1 MIKMGIGYSEIIL
14 ILIFVLLIFGAKRI
28 PELARALG
36 KASYELK
43 KAKENIAREGEELV
57 AAAEQN
63 AAAEDAQNVK
73 KVEENSSG
81 K

>member
-1 MIKMGIGYSEIIL
+1 MIGYTEIIL
-14 ILIFVLLIFGAKRI
+14 IVIVVLLIFGAKRI

-36 KASYELK
+36 KASYEFK

-57 AAAEQN
+57 DAAEQN
-63 AAAEDAQNVK
+63 AALEDKQSVK
-73 KVEENSSG
+73 KVETDPAD

>member
-1 MIKMGIGYSEIIL
+1 MIGYTEIIL
-14 ILIFVLLIFGAKRI
+14 ILIVVLLIFGAKRI

-36 KASYELK
+36 KASYEFK

-57 AAAEQN
+57 DAAEQR
-63 AAAEDAQNVK
+63 AAAEDKEPVK
-73 KVEENSSG
+73 KVEEKSAE